1 MSGIYHF
8 FCPPPSVVQ
17 QKFSQLATSGMR
29 RGLVGAEGG
38 VWFGGGI
45 AFLLIFKFINL
56 YFIRL

>member
-1 MSGIYHF
+1 
-8 FCPPPSVVQ
+8 
-17 QKFSQLATSGMR
+17 
-29 RGLVGAEGG
+29 VGAEGG

>member
-1 MSGIYHF
+1 
-8 FCPPPSVVQ
+8 VQ